1 MASNYGNNGISAG
14 SAVIRWLWAQIDHS
28 GILADYKD
36 NYQGLVPIVPIQD
49 EPGLLSTIGEH
60 DGVSNAPYIVY
71 TWYNNGID
79 ANFYLAYDTL
89 VFTIKAQDQKAVRQL
104 ILLMKTLF
112 RRYDESAQALNRWV
126 ARTDLGS
133 YASDYREYNYKY
145 ISVWA
150 LTGGIPGTLD
160 LEPVHANVTIRV
172 GFTWDGNSQPLPEL
186 P

>member
-1 MASNYGNNGISAG
+1 MASNNGISAG
-14 SAVIRWLWAQIDHS
+14 SAVIRWLWAQIENS
-28 GILADYKD
+28 GILSPYTD
-36 NYQGLVPIVPIQD
+36 NYQGFVPIVPIQD

-79 ANFYLAYDTL
+79 PSFYLAYDTL
-89 VFTIKAQDQKAVRQL
+89 VFTIKSNDQKAVRQL
-104 ILLMKTLF
+104 ILLMKTIF

-126 ARTDLGS
+126 ARQQFGTLD
-133 YASDYREYNYKY
+133 AEYKAYSYKY

-150 LTGGIPGTLD
+150 LTGGVPGTMD